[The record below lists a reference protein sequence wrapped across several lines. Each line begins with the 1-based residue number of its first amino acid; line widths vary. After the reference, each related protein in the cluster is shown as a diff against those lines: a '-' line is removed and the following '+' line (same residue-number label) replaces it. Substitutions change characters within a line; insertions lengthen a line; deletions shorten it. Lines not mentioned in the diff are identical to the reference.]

1 MQGGHV
7 YKKEKEKE
15 KGIEWNGRS
24 EVAESIQD
32 DNME

>member
-1 MQGGHV
+1 MPGGHV
-7 YKKEKEKE
+7 YEKE